1 MAKPILFYDPIS
13 EPSRA
18 VQWFALEAG
27 VPLEIRYTWLV
38 RNDHRSPEFTAV
50 NPRRQVPALLD
61 GDFAL
66 SEATAIIRYL
76 AETARVDPVW
86 LGETTRERAR
96 VDLLF
101 SWYHTNL
108 RLRSTLEYFLPVLL
122 VPCFGAPRPAP
133 ERVTQ
138 LRQRAREAIA
148 GVEELLG
155 GAPFLGGQRPHA
167 PDLLFASELYALDCD
182 PDLAEVLDGF
192 AGVRCWSDR
201 LQELSGYATVHQG
214 WNAVLPMIT
223 ARLKDGVPARAGAA
237 WIADACESA
246 LGLPP
251 RSSG

>member
-1 MAKPILFYDPIS
+1 VPKPILFYDPIS

-27 VPLEIRYTWLV
+27 VPLEIRYVWLT
-38 RNDHRSPEFTAV
+38 RNQHRSPEFAAV

-66 SEATAIIRYL
+66 SEATAIMRYL
-76 AETARVDPVW
+76 AETAGVLPAW

-96 VDLLF
+96 VELLL

-133 ERVTQ
+133 ERVAQ
-138 LRQRAREAIA
+138 LRQRARDALA
-148 GVEELLG
+148 GLEELLG
-155 GAPFLGGQRPHA
+155 DAPFLGGQQPRA
-167 PDLLFASELYALDCD
+167 PDLLFACELTALDCD
-182 PDLAEVLDGF
+182 PDLPAVMEGLPR
-192 AGVRCWSDR
+192 VRRWVDR
-201 LQELSGYATVHQG
+201 LRERSGYAATHQA
-214 WNAVLPMIT
+214 WNAVLPLLA
-223 ARLKDGVPARAGAA
+223 ARLRDGVKAGGAA

-246 LGLPP
+246 LELRRG
-251 RSSG
+251 

>member
-1 MAKPILFYDPIS
+1 MANPILFYDPIS

-27 VPLEIRYTWLV
+27 VPLEIRYIWLT
-38 RNDHRSPEFTAV
+38 RNDHRSPEFAAV

-66 SEATAIIRYL
+66 SEATAIMRYL
-76 AETARVDPVW
+76 AETARIEPAW

-96 VDLLF
+96 VDLLL

-122 VPCFGAPRPAP
+122 VPSFGAPRPGA

-138 LRQRAREAIA
+138 LRQRARDALA
-148 GVEELLG
+148 GLEELLG
-155 GAPFLGGQRPHA
+155 SEPFLGGQRPRA

-182 PDLAEVLDGF
+182 PDLAAVLDGF
-192 AGVRCWSDR
+192 AGVRRWADR
-201 LQELSGYATVHQG
+201 LRERSGYTATHRA
-214 WNAVLPMIT
+214 WNAVVPLIV
-223 ARLKDGVPARAGAA
+223 ARLRDGAPPGAGAA

-251 RSSG
+251 RTR